1 MCSTSSFQTV
11 GFVKT
16 VAAWLIGGEKVKLQ
30 VKVEHPDFV
39 PVRKT
44 AGSAGLDLRIT
55 NNLLLKAG
63 EVVLAGTGVKAAIP
77 EGYVGLVVIRSGI
90 SLTGVELVN
99 GIGVIDSDY
108 RGEIKLPLRYFGRD
122 LYTRIPAGTRV
133 AQLLVVPYLPVQV
146 EVVDELD
153 QTDRGEGGF
162 GSTGSD

>member
-1 MCSTSSFQTV
+1 MCSTSSFQTA

-16 VAAWLIGGEKVKLQ
+16 EAAWLIGGEQVKLQ
-30 VKVEHPDFV
+30 VKVEHPDLV

-44 AGSAGLDLRIT
+44 AGSAGLDLKVT

-90 SLTGVELVN
+90 SLTGIELVN

-108 RGEIKLPLRYFGRD
+108 RGEIKLPLRYFGKD
-122 LYTRIPAGTRV
+122 LYARIPAGTRV
-133 AQLLVVPYLPVQV
+133 AQLLVVPYLSVQV

-162 GSTGSD
+162 GSTGRD